1 MTGQVTTLPRS
12 TANPEMSLIG
22 MLIAAPLV
30 ILALPILP
38 FVALYWLYDKLTSD

>member
-12 TANPEMSLIG
+12 NSNAEMSIIG

-30 ILALPILP
+30 ILALPLLP
-38 FVALYWLYDKLTSD
+38 FIALYWLYDKLTSD